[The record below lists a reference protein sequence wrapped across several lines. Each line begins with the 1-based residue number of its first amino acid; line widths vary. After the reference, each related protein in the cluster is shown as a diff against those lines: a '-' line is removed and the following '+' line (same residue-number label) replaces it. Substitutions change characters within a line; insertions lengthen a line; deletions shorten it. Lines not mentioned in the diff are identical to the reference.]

1 MKSIFLAVVVICAL
15 AIAGIGGTFAGYSD
29 TDKSI
34 GNSLITG
41 SMDLK
46 IYDPV
51 KGWVDSAGALV
62 AFTKV
67 NPCQTGEM
75 VIKVWNAGD
84 CEPGANL
91 YLKVKN
97 MCCSNVPDKI
107 GQARPEPEIVTEDG
121 GYLDQTPITGIGKIG
136 DECCLRSHID
146 VTVYDVDGNKVWGP
160 EKLIYFVNNPT
171 FWVYVGQL
179 APCVKDEVK
188 LVFHL
193 QQIHEAD
200 LGLDYFPAGS
210 PFEYWPTNG
219 LMADKI
225 LFDVEFALIQK
236 EAVD

>member
-29 TDKSI
+29 TDITS

-46 IYDPV
+46 IHD
-51 KGWVDSAGALV
+51 GTNWVDNPGPLV

-67 NPCQTGEM
+67 NPCQSGTM

-97 MCCSNVPDKI
+97 FCCSNVPDKI
-107 GQARPEPEIVTEDG
+107 GQARPEPELVTEEG
-121 GYLDQTPITGIGKIG
+121 GWLNQKLINGIGAIG

-146 VTVYDVDGNKVWGP
+146 VTVYDVNDQKVWGP
-160 EKLIYFVNNPT
+160 EKLIYFVKNPD

-179 APCVKDEVK
+179 APCVKDKVT

-200 LGLDYFPAGS
+200 LGLDYFPDGS

-219 LMADKI
+219 LMADEI
-225 LFDVEFALIQK
+225 LFDVEFALVQK
-236 EAVD
+236 E